1 MASCTSYTLSGLQA
15 QCKDS
20 IGGVA
25 KIWLSTVADASVS
38 ISDNVADVSANSF
51 KVYNLR
57 KGSASMTTNLTV
69 NENAGDYWTTEV
81 SMDFLKMET
90 NKRLEMMAITMGET
104 IAVVKDNNSKYW
116 VVGVNNATGDLVP
129 LTASAGVGETG
140 TAKSDSNHYNVTL
153 SVDTTELPYEIT
165 KAETITA
172 FEGITVA

>member
-1 MASCTSYTLSGLQA
+1 MVCTSYTLSGLLA

-25 KIWLSTVADASVS
+25 KVWLSTIEDASVS
-38 ISDNVADVSANSF
+38 ITENVADVSANSF

-90 NKRLEMMAITMGET
+90 SKRLEMMAITMGET

-116 VVGVNNATGDLVP
+116 LVGANSSTGNLVP

-140 TAKSDSNHYNVTL
+140 TGESYSKHYNVTR
-153 SVDTTELPYEIT
+153 SVETTELAYEVT
-165 KAETITA
+165 KGGTITA
-172 FEGITVA
+172 LEGITIA

>member
-25 KIWLSTVADASVS
+25 KVWLSTVSDASVS
-38 ISDNVADVSANSF
+38 ITDNIADVSAGSF

-57 KGSASMTTNLTV
+57 KGAAYMTNNLTV

-90 NKRLEMMAITMGET
+90 SKRLEMMAITMGET
-104 IAVVKDNNSKYW
+104 VAVVKDNNSKYW
-116 VVGVNNATGDLVP
+116 LVGANNAAGDLVP

-153 SVDTTELPYEIT
+153 SVDTAELPYEIT
-165 KAETITA
+165 KAETIA
-172 FEGITVA
+172 ALEAIVIA

>member
-1 MASCTSYTLSGLQA
+1 MASCTSYTLSGLTA

-25 KIWLSTVADASVS
+25 KIWLSTVVDASVS
-38 ISDNVADVSANSF
+38 ISENVADVSANSF
-51 KVYNLR
+51 KVYNLL

-90 NKRLEMMAITMGET
+90 NKRLEIIAITLGET
-104 IAVVKDNNSKYW
+104 IAGVKYNNSKYW
-116 VVGVNNATGDLVP
+116 LVGLNNAAGDLVP

-153 SVDTTELPYEIT
+153 SVDTAELPYEIT

-172 FEGITVA
+172 LEGITVA

>member
-1 MASCTSYTLSGLQA
+1 MAGCTSYTLSGLKA

-25 KIWLSTVADASVS
+25 KIWLSNIGDASVS
-38 ISDNVADVSANSF
+38 ISENVADVSTNSF

-116 VVGVNNATGDLVP
+116 VVGVNNAAGDLVP
-129 LTASAGVGETG
+129 LTASAGVGETV

-172 FEGITVA
+172 LEGITIA

>member
-1 MASCTSYTLSGLQA
+1 MASCTSYTLSGLKA

-25 KIWLSTVADASVS
+25 KIWLSTVVDASVS

-69 NENAGDYWTTEV
+69 NENAGDWTTEV

-90 NKRLEMMAITMGET
+90 SKRLEMMAITMGET

-116 VVGVNNATGDLVP
+116 VVGVNNAAGDLVP

-172 FEGITVA
+172 LESINVA